1 MATSTPSWQ
10 RLIWAAIFLVVC
22 EGAIRKWIAPGFQA
36 EVYLV
41 KDALLVLAY
50 IGFLSS
56 RIPTG
61 IHLKAMAGLT
71 TLLTFSLVYF
81 ALQVFNPNS
90 PSFLLSIIGFKNY
103 LLYVPLAF
111 VVPYMFSSSKDLEHK
126 LKKYAIIMIP
136 FAALGLVQF
145 GFGPDH
151 WLNDY
156 VSHDLENARII
167 AMFGEEDAKA
177 RTTGTFSYPGGYTT
191 FLTVMLYLGVA
202 LAASKNWRFSGNLW
216 PWTLVVVSIAAV
228 FTTGSRGPIY
238 GSLITA
244 PVVLYVWTS
253 RGIISTGNFMKVGL
267 AGALIA
273 IVVAFIASSAIEAY
287 SYRAEHADNPMDR
300 LLSPLT
306 ESYDV
311 LTESPIIGAGLASTH
326 ASAITIMGT
335 KDYWWLNGKFAEQE
349 PARVLQEAGVLGFIL
364 VYAAR
369 IWLLVKAI
377 SLGRRFRTPVYA
389 AMAGVI
395 AGFFAQYLFLIVINN
410 PTGGVYY
417 WFAAGL
423 LFAMYRL
430 EMQGAT
436 ASLPA
441 SASKRQQLRRAAA
454 AYGMR

>member
-1 MATSTPSWQ
+1 M
-10 RLIWAAIFLVVC
+10 FLVVC
-22 EGAIRKWIAPGFQA
+22 EGAVRKWIAPGLQA
-36 EVYLV
+36 EAYLV

-56 RIPTG
+56 HTPTG
-61 IHLKAMAGLT
+61 VHLKAMAGLT
-71 TLLTFSLVYF
+71 TLLTFSLFYF

-90 PSFLLSIIGFKNY
+90 PSILLSIIGFKNY

-156 VSHDLENARII
+156 VSHDPENERMI
-167 AMFGEEDAKA
+167 AMFGVEDEKA

-191 FLTVMLYLGVA
+191 FLTVTLYLGAA
-202 LAASKNWRFSGNLW
+202 LAASKNWRFSGNPW

-238 GSLITA
+238 ASLITA

-253 RGIISTGNFMKVGL
+253 RGVISTGNFIKVSL
-267 AGALIA
+267 AGVFIA
-273 IVVAFIASSAIEAY
+273 ILVTFIASSAIEAY
-287 SYRAEHADNPMDR
+287 SYRAGHSDDPIDR
-300 LLSPLT
+300 LLSPLIET
-306 ESYDV
+306 YGV
-311 LTESPIIGAGLASTH
+311 LTGAPIIGAGLASTH
-326 ASAITIMGT
+326 ASAMTIMGT
-335 KDYWWLNGKFAEQE
+335 KDYWWLGGISAEQE
-349 PARVLQEAGVLGFIL
+349 SARVLQETGVLGFIL

-377 SLGRRFRTPVYA
+377 SLGRWFRTPLYA
-389 AMAGVI
+389 ATAGVI

-430 EMQGAT
+430 ESQGAT

-441 SASKRQQLRRAAA
+441 SAAKRQQLRHAAPS
-454 AYGMR
+454 YGVR